1 MLGGKLVPKDSL
13 YVYFFLGNSVMSGRD
28 TPADTVS
35 DSHAWKY
42 VMTNNCYT
50 SKKTCPAQYS
60 WQPGVDPSC
69 FDSKNPLDGVV
80 KCSPGIP
87 FIKRMAKDYP
97 GYYFGVAQLSGS
109 AWQLNHFQ
117 PPNSGDL
124 KAFVAQGKILKQ
136 NCTIAGVVL
145 LFNIVEIQ
153 YCNGD
158 STYVNIV
165 RYRSHID
172 SIITYLRDSLGL
184 PALPLIQ
191 SDYPVLGGDPK
202 KPTTDDYSITG
213 PWAGAIR
220 ALMNQNKLA
229 AATIPNTVLIPTDSL
244 PMYGA
249 DGLFTHYSTLGDHRW
264 ANRVADSI
272 CGRNWGP
279 LKCGHTAVVPPRKVP
294 AAGSHSPSVRRVLFD
309 GSNRSVFDKA
319 GKSFVVYL
327 PDGKIVPG
335 ANVLN
340 KKMLPGVYLIHI
352 KAEK

>member
-1 MLGGKLVPKDSL
+1 
-13 YVYFFLGNSVMSGRD
+13 
-28 TPADTVS
+28 
-35 DSHAWKY
+35 
-42 VMTNNCYT
+42 
-50 SKKTCPAQYS
+50 
-60 WQPGVDPSC
+60 
-69 FDSKNPLDGVV
+69 
-80 KCSPGIP
+80 
-87 FIKRMAKDYP
+87 
-97 GYYFGVAQLSGS
+97 VAQLSGS

-220 ALMNQNKLA
+220 ALMNQNKLPCTAPTGCSRITARWETTDGQTALPIRSA
-229 AATIPNTVLIPTDSL
+229 AATGVRLN
-244 PMYGA
+244 
-249 DGLFTHYSTLGDHRW
+249 
-264 ANRVADSI
+264 
-272 CGRNWGP
+272 
-279 LKCGHTAVVPPRKVP
+279 
-294 AAGSHSPSVRRVLFD
+294 AGIRRLY
-309 GSNRSVFDKA
+309 RR
-319 GKSFVVYL
+319 GKSRPPVPTPL
-327 PDGKIVPG
+327 PCAGCFLTAATGRCLTKQE
-335 ANVLN
+335 N
-340 KKMLPGVYLIHI
+340 HS
-352 KAEK
+352 